1 MSPLQILEAGKALPP
16 MQLLYGD
23 ADPVVPYDQGVR
35 MYEKLTDMG
44 YEADFV
50 CVSGAEHEGNFWSQA
65 VLDEIKAWLDA
76 RMK

>member
-1 MSPLQILEAGKALPP
+1 

-35 MYEKLTDMG
+35 MYEKLTEMG